1 MTTASLLAYAAALTI
16 AAATPGPSM
25 LAVIGRGLSGG
36 SRPALSMAGG
46 VAVADLMLGTLA
58 LLGLA
63 ALLASFSWL
72 FAVVKYAG
80 AAYLVWL
87 GIRMWRAPID
97 LYADDGATGGR
108 REFLLGMAI
117 AFSNPKA
124 ILFHASLM
132 PLIIDLRLLD
142 MRGAVAILA
151 IIWTVNVAVMSAY
164 ALLSGRGS
172 AWFRTPSRVRLL
184 NRVGGGSMVGAAAIV
199 AAR

>member
-1 MTTASLLAYAAALTI
+1 MTATSLLAYALAL
-16 AAATPGPSM
+16 ALAVVTPGPAM

-36 SRPALSMAGG
+36 ARPALLMAGG
-46 VAVADLMLGTLA
+46 VAVADVLLGSLA

-63 ALLASFSWL
+63 ALMAAFSWL

-87 GIRMWRAPID
+87 GIRMWRAPVQLD
-97 LYADDGATGGR
+97 ASSDTNGGR
-108 REFLLGMAI
+108 DFLAGMAI
-117 AFSNPKA
+117 ALSNPKA

-142 MRGAVAILA
+142 MESALAVLA
-151 IIWTVNVAVMSAY
+151 IILTVNLTIMSAY

-172 AWFRTPSRVRLL
+172 AWFRTSRRMQWL
-184 NRVGGGSMVGAAAIV
+184 NRLGGGSMVGAGAIV
-199 AAR
+199 AVR

>member
-1 MTTASLLAYAAALTI
+1 
-16 AAATPGPSM
+16 M
-25 LAVIGRGLSGG
+25 LAVIGRGLSDGP
-36 SRPALSMAGG
+36 RPALLVASG
-46 VAVADLMLGTLA
+46 VAVADVLLGTAA

-63 ALLASFSWL
+63 ALMAAFSWL

-97 LYADDGATGGR
+97 LEAKAPPGGR
-108 REFLLGMAI
+108 RDFLLGMAV
-117 AFSNPKA
+117 ALSNPKA

-142 MRGAVAILA
+142 VDSGVAILA
-151 IIWTVNVAVMSAY
+151 IILSVNFVVMSAY

-172 AWFRTPSRVRLL
+172 AWFRTPRRMRLL
-184 NRVGGGSMVGAAAIV
+184 NVVGGGSMVGAGAVV